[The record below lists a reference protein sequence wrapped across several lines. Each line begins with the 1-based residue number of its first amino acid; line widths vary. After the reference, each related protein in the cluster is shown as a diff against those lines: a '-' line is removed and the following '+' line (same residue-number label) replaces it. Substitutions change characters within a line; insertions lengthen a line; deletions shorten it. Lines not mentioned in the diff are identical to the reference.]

1 MFIYYIMS
9 KRLTERQYQLLEKLF
24 GNAKVTKVYSV
35 SKSQAEIAQELGI
48 SRQAL
53 SIHLRKLKAA
63 KYVRTGRGFVDIT
76 PEGIAALGKSTVEA
90 FVHIKVSPQ
99 ARNQVYEKAKQ
110 SGANELFRVTGETDL
125 IAIVEYNNLD
135 NFLKQVSSIEGVE
148 ETQAFVII
156 EKLK

>member
-1 MFIYYIMS
+1 MS
-9 KRLTERQYQLLEKLF
+9 KRLTERQFQLLEKLYN
-24 GNAKVTKVYSV
+24 NAKTTKVYSV
-35 SKSQAEIAQELGI
+35 NKSQAEIAQELKI

-90 FVHIKVSPQ
+90 FVHVKVSPQ
-99 ARNQVYEKAKQ
+99 NRSEAYKVTVD
-110 SGANELFRVTGETDL
+110 SGANEIYRVTGDTDM

-135 NFLKQVSSIEGVE
+135 NFLKKVSAVQGVS
-148 ETQAFVII
+148 ETKAFVII

>member
-1 MFIYYIMS
+1 MS

-24 GNAKVTKVYSV
+24 SSAKVTKVYSV
-35 SKSQAEIAQELGI
+35 AKSQAEIAQELGI

-53 SIHLRKLKAA
+53 SIHLRKLKSA

-76 PEGIAALGKSTVEA
+76 PEGISSLGRSSVEA
-90 FVHIKVSPQ
+90 FVHASISPQ
-99 ARNQVYEKAKQ
+99 SRDQVYKVAIEA
-110 SGANELFRVTGETDL
+110 GANELYRVTGETDM

-135 NFLKQVSSIEGVE
+135 SFLKKVSAIPGVK
-148 ETQAFVII
+148 ETKAFVII